1 MTAPF
6 MRMFLAL
13 ALASVLHL
21 LNAARLTSEGM
32 EAYDTFRQQYGKT
45 ASSHNGVADYST
57 RLSIFERSR
66 AFVQEHNSKRS
77 SWVAG
82 LNEFADYTHDERQA
96 LLGYKRHVRSSSAVS
111 SGMATSF
118 LEVQEEKEKEKTLAE
133 SVDWRQK
140 VNASRQAIHN
150 QGACGSCWA
159 LAAATALEMHMEL
172 ATGQFQPL
180 SYEELV
186 DCVPNPKH
194 CGGTGGCKGATA
206 ELALAYVKSHGLG
219 FASAYKGYASGGD
232 GTCRPPTQPAIRIE
246 NFQQLPVNQ
255 LQPLMEAVAHV
266 GPVAASVDASDWSFY
281 SSGVFDGCKKDA
293 TVNHAILLVGYGTKG
308 SDDKD
313 YWLIRNS
320 WGSGWGEVGYI
331 RLQRHPGDTGDKG
344 YCGIDHNPKDGNAC
358 DGAEPTMPVCG
369 MCGILSDSSYP
380 IGVQVVSQK

>member
-1 MTAPF
+1 
-6 MRMFLAL
+6 
-13 ALASVLHL
+13 
-21 LNAARLTSEGM
+21 M
-32 EAYDTFRQQYGKT
+32 EAYDEFRRQYGKSS
-45 ASSHNGVADYST
+45 SSHRGAADYST

-66 AFVQEHNSKRS
+66 AFVQEHNSKPS

-82 LNEFADYTHDERQA
+82 LNEFADYTHEERQA
-96 LLGYKRHVRSSSAVS
+96 LLGYKRHARSSAW

-118 LEVQEEKEKEKTLAE
+118 LEVRGEKGKDKTLAE

-140 VNASRQAIHN
+140 ANVSRHAIHN

-159 LAAATALEMHMEL
+159 VAAATALEMHMEL
-172 ATGQFQPL
+172 QTGFFQPL
-180 SYEELV
+180 SYEQLV

-206 ELALAYVKSHGLG
+206 ELAMDYVRHHGLV
-219 FASAYKGYASGGD
+219 FASNYKGYGSGGD
-232 GTCRPPTQPAIRIE
+232 GTCRQPTQPAIQIE

-255 LQPLMEAVAHV
+255 LRPLLEAVANV
-266 GPVAASVDASDWSFY
+266 GPVAASADASDWSFY

-293 TVNHAILLVGYGTKG
+293 TVNHAILLVGYGKDG
-308 SDDKD
+308 KD

-320 WGSGWGEVGYI
+320 WGSGWGEEGYI
-331 RLQRHPGDTGDKG
+331 RLQRHSGDTGNEG
-344 YCGIDHNPKDGNAC
+344 WCGIDHDPKEGNAC

-380 IGVQVVSQK
+380 IGIRVVSRR